1 MIGLWDMRML
11 VDIGIHAEAR
21 SHGPAVIHCAEH
33 ARVLILRSSLTSL
46 VALNG
51 KNHAGT
57 GIPQLS
63 QSPQL

>member
-1 MIGLWDMRML
+1 MIGLQWDMRML
-11 VDIGIHAEAR
+11 VDMHSRGATALR
-21 SHGPAVIHCAEH
+21 SSTAEH